1 MSDPAACGSIP
12 TPRRPG
18 PRSYPGPVKVAVLA
32 LDGVFDSGIS
42 AVLDVLHT
50 ANALRR
56 ELPGAAPPAF
66 DVRTVGVRRHV
77 RSGLGH
83 RIDTEPARE
92 AEDAGL
98 LVLPAL
104 VERRPSALL
113 EAVAAP
119 GQRTARRILA
129 EARERRTPL
138 ASSCT
143 GTFLLAESGVLDG
156 LRATTSWW
164 LAPVFRE
171 RYRRVTLEETRMV
184 ATSDGVTTAG
194 AAFSHLDLAL
204 SLVAGRSPALADLVR
219 HYLVVDD
226 RASQAAYMITGAMA
240 RHEPL
245 VAAFERWVRARIEEP
260 LSIADAARD
269 LGVSERTLQRTM
281 ARTLGRSPIRL
292 VQDLRVEQ
300 AEHLLRT
307 TALPLAAVARRVG
320 YESPGP
326 LRALLRR
333 GRA

>member
-1 MSDPAACGSIP
+1 M
-12 TPRRPG
+12 
-18 PRSYPGPVKVAVLA
+18 KVAVLA

-66 DVRTVGVRRHV
+66 DIHTVGVRRRV
-77 RSGLGH
+77 SSGLGH

-104 VERRPSALL
+104 MERRPSALL
-113 EAVAAP
+113 ETVAAP
-119 GQRTARRILA
+119 GRRTARRLLA

-138 ASSCT
+138 ASACT

-164 LAPVFRE
+164 LAPVFRR
-171 RYRRVTLEETRMV
+171 RYPRVALEETRMV
-184 ATSDGVTTAG
+184 TTADGVTTAG

-204 SLVAGRSPALADLVR
+204 AVVGMRSPALADLVR
-219 HYLVVDD
+219 RYLVVDD
-226 RASQAAYMITGAMA
+226 RASQAAYMIPGAMA
-240 RHEPL
+240 RYEPL

-281 ARTLGRSPIRL
+281 ARTLGCSPIRL

-307 TALPLAAVARRVG
+307 TGLPLAAVARRVG
-320 YESPGP
+320 YENPGP

-333 GRA
+333 VRT

>member
-1 MSDPAACGSIP
+1 M
-12 TPRRPG
+12 
-18 PRSYPGPVKVAVLA
+18 KVAVLA

-50 ANALRR
+50 ANVLRGR
-56 ELPGAAPPAF
+56 LDGARPPAF
-66 DVRTVGVRRHV
+66 DIRTVGVRRRV

-83 RIDTEPARE
+83 RIDTEPVTE
-92 AEDAGL
+92 ADDAGL

-104 VERRPSALL
+104 MERGPAKLL
-113 EAVAAP
+113 ETVASPAH
-119 GQRTARRILA
+119 RTARRVLA

-138 ASSCT
+138 ASACT

-156 LRATTSWW
+156 LSATTSWW

-171 RYRRVTLEETRMV
+171 RYRRVRVEENLMV
-184 ATSDGVTTAG
+184 TTSDGVTTAG
-194 AAFSHLDLAL
+194 AAFGHLDLAL
-204 SLVAGRSPALADLVR
+204 AIVAGRSPALADLVR

-226 RASQAAYMITGAMA
+226 RASQAGYVIPGALA
-240 RHEPL
+240 RHDPL
-245 VAAFERWVRARIEEP
+245 VAAFERWVRARIAQP
-260 LSIADAARD
+260 LSVADAARD
-269 LGVSERTLQRTM
+269 LGVSERTLQRTL

-307 TALPLAAVARRVG
+307 TDLPLAAVARRVG

-333 GRA
+333 VRA

>member
-1 MSDPAACGSIP
+1 MKI
-12 TPRRPG
+12 
-18 PRSYPGPVKVAVLA
+18 AVLA

-50 ANALRR
+50 ANALRGQV
-56 ELPGAAPPAF
+56 PGAVPPAF
-66 DVRTVGVRRHV
+66 DIRTVGVRRDV

-83 RIDTEPARE
+83 RIRTEPAAT

-104 VERRPSALL
+104 AERRPDALV
-113 EAVAAP
+113 EAVAST
-119 GQRTARRILA
+119 GHRTARTVLA
-129 EARERRTPL
+129 QARERGTPL

-164 LAPVFRE
+164 LAPVFRD
-171 RYRRVTLEETRMV
+171 RYRRVSVDETRMV
-184 ATSDGVTTAG
+184 TTSDGVTTAG
-194 AAFSHLDLAL
+194 AAFSHIDLAL
-204 SLVAGRSPALADLVR
+204 AIVGMRSQSLADLVR

-226 RASQAAYMITGAMA
+226 RASQAAYTIPSALA
-240 RHEPL
+240 RQDPL
-245 VAAFERWVRARIEEP
+245 VAAFEEWVRARIAEP
-260 LSIADAARD
+260 LSVAEAARA
-269 LGVSERTLQRTM
+269 LGVSERTLQRTV
-281 ARTLGRSPIRL
+281 ARTLGRTPIGL

-307 TALPLAAVARRVG
+307 TPLPLAAVARRVG
-320 YESPGP
+320 YENAGP

-333 GRA
+333 RLGTSPRAIRP

>member
-1 MSDPAACGSIP
+1 M
-12 TPRRPG
+12 
-18 PRSYPGPVKVAVLA
+18 KVAVLA

-50 ANALRR
+50 ANALRGR
-56 ELPGAAPPAF
+56 LAGAAPPAF
-66 DVRTVGVRRHV
+66 AVHTVGVRRHV
-77 RSGLGH
+77 RTGLGH
-83 RIDTEPARE
+83 RVDTEPAAR
-92 AEDAGL
+92 AEDAEL

-104 VERRPSALL
+104 MERRPDALL
-113 EAVAAP
+113 ETVASPAH
-119 GQRTARRILA
+119 RAARRLLA

-171 RYRRVTLEETRMV
+171 RYRRVTVEETRMV
-184 ATSDGVTTAG
+184 TTSDGVTTAG
-194 AAFSHLDLAL
+194 AAFGHLDLAL
-204 SLVAGRSPALADLVR
+204 AVVASRSPALADLVR
-219 HYLVVDD
+219 RYLVVDD
-226 RASQAAYMITGAMA
+226 RASQAAYVIPSAMA

-245 VAAFERWVRARIEEP
+245 VAAFEEWVRARIAEP

-281 ARTLGRSPIRL
+281 ARSLGRSPIRL

-307 TALPLAAVARRVG
+307 SGLPLAAVARRVG

-333 GRA
+333 RAAGGA

>member
-1 MSDPAACGSIP
+1 MKI
-12 TPRRPG
+12 
-18 PRSYPGPVKVAVLA
+18 AVLA

-42 AVLDVLHT
+42 AVLDVLHC
-50 ANALRR
+50 ANALRGQ
-56 ELPGAAPPAF
+56 LAGAAPPAF
-66 DVRTVGVRRHV
+66 EIHTVGVRRRV
-77 RSGLGH
+77 RTGLGH
-83 RIDTEPARE
+83 RIDTEPAST
-92 AEDAGL
+92 ALDAGL

-104 VERRPSALL
+104 MERRPAALL
-113 EAVAAP
+113 ETVASP
-119 GQRTARRILA
+119 EHRSARRLLA
-129 EARERRTPL
+129 GARERRTPL

-164 LAPVFRE
+164 LAPVFRD
-171 RYRRVTLEETRMV
+171 RYRRVTLEEARMV
-184 ATSDGVTTAG
+184 TTSDGVTTAG

-204 SLVAGRSPALADLVR
+204 SVVGMRSPALADLVR

-226 RASQAAYMITGAMA
+226 RASQAAYAIPGAMA
-240 RHEPL
+240 RHDPL
-245 VAAFERWVRARIEEP
+245 VAAFEQWARARIAEP
-260 LSIADAARD
+260 LSIAEAARD

-281 ARTLGRSPIRL
+281 ARTLGCSPIRL

-333 GRA
+333 RSGGGPGRRPASGAPRAGGGA

>member
-1 MSDPAACGSIP
+1 M
-12 TPRRPG
+12 
-18 PRSYPGPVKVAVLA
+18 KVAVLA

-50 ANALRR
+50 ANALRGQ
-56 ELPGAAPPAF
+56 LAGAAPPAF
-66 DVRTVGVRRHV
+66 AIHTVGVRRRV
-77 RSGLGH
+77 RTGLGH
-83 RIDTEPARE
+83 RVDTEPAAH
-92 AEDAGL
+92 AEDAAL

-104 VERRPSALL
+104 MERRPDALL
-113 EAVAAP
+113 ETVASPAH
-119 GQRTARRILA
+119 RAARRLLA

-143 GTFLLAESGVLDG
+143 GTFLLAEAGVLDG

-184 ATSDGVTTAG
+184 TTSDGVTTAG

-204 SLVAGRSPALADLVR
+204 AVVASRSPALADLVR
-219 HYLVVDD
+219 RYLVVDD
-226 RASQAAYMITGAMA
+226 RVSQAAYMIPGAMA

-245 VAAFERWVRARIEEP
+245 VAAFEQWVRARIAEP

-281 ARTLGRSPIRL
+281 ARTLGVSPIRL

-307 TALPLAAVARRVG
+307 SGLPLSAVARRVG

-333 GRA
+333 RATGGA